1 MPNDK
6 AIAFFFKNISVRGH
20 ICRLNTSIT
29 ESLSNHSYPIFA
41 QKLLAEMAAV
51 TECFS
56 MDIKDLEY
64 HGTMQITGSGFM
76 KMALVDNHLQNH
88 FRCCSTFND
97 QSSLFEN
104 ISLPLAFGDK
114 AQLVLTI
121 DIKDNRYQTV
131 VGLTG
136 ENLET
141 TLQHYFLQ
149 SQQIP
154 TIVLCK
160 SLVQNNSITSAA
172 LILQRIPE
180 PQNSDLSDSEESDAL
195 WHEIAVLTSTL
206 KNTELLDNKLPLQ
219 EILHRLYHTHDVIV
233 SRETIP
239 VFSCTC
245 SLDKVKNVIAM
256 LDNDDGEPS
265 KAVTCEYCGKNYQLG
280 N

>member
-1 MPNDK
+1 MPIDQ
-6 AIAFFFKNISVRGH
+6 AITFFFKNVPVRGH
-20 ICRLNTSIT
+20 ICRLNTSIN
-29 ESLSNHSYPIFA
+29 ESLHNHSYPIFG
-41 QKLLAEMAAV
+41 QKLLAEMAAI
-51 TECFS
+51 TQCFS
-56 MDIKDLEY
+56 MDIKDSEY
-64 HGTMQITGSGFM
+64 HGTMQITGSGLI
-76 KMALVDNHLQNH
+76 KMALVDNHSQNH
-88 FRCCSTFND
+88 FRCCATFND
-97 QSSLFEN
+97 IFSLSED

-160 SLVQNNSITSAA
+160 SLSENNYITSGA
-172 LILQRIPE
+172 LILQRMPDS
-180 PQNSDLSDSEESDAL
+180 QNSDHEESDVL

-206 KNTELLDNKLPLQ
+206 KNSELLDNDLPLH

-233 SRETIP
+233 SRETTP
-239 VFSCTC
+239 VFSCSC
-245 SLDKVKNVIAM
+245 SLDKVKNIITM
-256 LDNDDGEPS
+256 LDNTDEEYTET
-265 KAVTCEYCGKNYQLG
+265 VICEYCGKNYQLG
-280 N
+280 K

>member
-1 MPNDK
+1 MPNDQ
-6 AIAFFFKNISVRGH
+6 AIAFFFKNIPVRGH

-29 ESLSNHSYPIFA
+29 ESLSNHLYPIFA

-51 TECFS
+51 TQCFS

-76 KMALVDNHLQNH
+76 KMALVDSHLQNH
-88 FRCCSTFND
+88 FRCCATFND
-97 QSSLFEN
+97 QSSLPEN

-114 AQLVLTI
+114 SQLVLTI
-121 DIKDNRYQTV
+121 DIKNNRYQTV
-131 VGLTG
+131 VSLTG

-160 SLVQNNSITSAA
+160 SLANNNSIVSGA

-180 PQNSDLSDSEESDAL
+180 SQNSDLSTFDDL
-195 WHEIAVLTSTL
+195 WHELAILTSTL
-206 KNTELLDNKLPLQ
+206 KNTELLDNNLPLQ
-219 EILHRLYHTHDVIV
+219 EILHRLYHTHDVVV
-233 SRETIP
+233 SRETTP
-239 VFSCTC
+239 VFSCSC
-245 SLDKVKNVIAM
+245 SLEKVKNVIAM
-256 LDNDDGEPS
+256 LNEDDQEYS
-265 KAVTCEYCGKNYQLG
+265 RIVACDYCGKVYQLG
-280 N
+280 NQ